1 MNELTPRQDE
11 CLRLSATMTDK
22 EIARALQISDNTVD
36 KHIGAAMRKLG
47 VNTRKAALRALG
59 ANAPYATAVI
69 PLDAD
74 AAPDAPAAGV
84 DSSASGGD
92 LARRS
97 SLYDWYA
104 GLGRWRTPPRWLGGR
119 LALIVAIALGVIL
132 LLGASMA
139 VLKVVFEVVESMR
152 EWRA

>member
-1 MNELTPRQDE
+1 MDELTPRQDE

-47 VNTRKAALRALG
+47 VNSRKAALRALG
-59 ANAPYATAVI
+59 ANAPYATTAI
-69 PLDAD
+69 PLEANPV
-74 AAPDAPAAGV
+74 PDGLAAGV
-84 DSSASGGD
+84 DMSASGGG
-92 LARRS
+92 LARS
-97 SLYDWYA
+97 LSLYDWYA
-104 GLGRWRTPPRWLGGR
+104 GLGRWRTPPRWFGGR
-119 LALIVAIALGVIL
+119 IALILAIALGVIL

-152 EWRA
+152 QWRA